1 MTARKKEKLRIIPLG
16 GLQEIGKNMTVFE
29 CGDDIIIIDCGM
41 AFPDS
46 EMLGVDIVIPDF
58 EYLRDRADKIRGL
71 LVTHAHED
79 HIGAIPYL
87 LQEFNVPVYA
97 SRLTLGFIENK
108 LREHDVKGDLREIGA
123 GDYVRLGNFTI
134 EVLHTTHSV
143 ADALAFCI
151 DTPVGRIFHTG
162 DFKIDLTPIDG
173 QRLDFSRLS
182 QIGDDGVLLLMA
194 DSTNAGKRGHSLS
207 ESSVGVSLGNI
218 FKATSGRI
226 IIASFSSNV
235 HRVQKIMD
243 LAAENGRKIAVCGR
257 SMENMVR
264 IASDLGY
271 MTIPT
276 DSLIDIKHI
285 KQYNDDQ
292 ILIITTGSQG
302 ETMSAL
308 SRMAQGEHKQVK
320 IKSSDTIVLSSSP
333 VPGNEKTVS
342 NIVNTLMEKGA
353 KVIYNEIADVHA
365 SGHANQEE
373 LKLMQALLRPKYFM
387 PVHGEVRHLKYHAE
401 LARQMGVPESNI
413 IIASNGRVV
422 EAGPSEKV
430 KLTSETV
437 SWGAVM
443 VDGLGIGDVGSVV
456 LNERKNLSEAGL
468 VVVTV
473 VYDKSI
479 GEIIAGPELHTRGFI
494 YVQEYGTIL
503 KDATGRVTQALLN
516 ASDKEYHDIEAL
528 RKICR
533 DVLRNYFYEK
543 LNRNPVILPVVI
555 EI

>member
-1 MTARKKEKLRIIPLG
+1 
-16 GLQEIGKNMTVFE
+16 
-29 CGDDIIIIDCGM
+29 
-41 AFPDS
+41 
-46 EMLGVDIVIPDF
+46 
-58 EYLRDRADKIRGL
+58 
-71 LVTHAHED
+71 
-79 HIGAIPYL
+79 
-87 LQEFNVPVYA
+87 
-97 SRLTLGFIENK
+97 
-108 LREHDVKGDLREIGA
+108 
-123 GDYVRLGNFTI
+123 
-134 EVLHTTHSV
+134 
-143 ADALAFCI
+143 

-308 SRMAQGEHKQVK
+308 SRMAQG
-320 IKSSDTIVLSSSP
+320 STSRSRSSP
-333 VPGNEKTVS
+333 P
-342 NIVNTLMEKGA
+342 I
-353 KVIYNEIADVHA
+353 
-365 SGHANQEE
+365 
-373 LKLMQALLRPKYFM
+373 P
-387 PVHGEVRHLKYHAE
+387 
-401 LARQMGVPESNI
+401 
-413 IIASNGRVV
+413 
-422 EAGPSEKV
+422 
-430 KLTSETV
+430 
-437 SWGAVM
+437 
-443 VDGLGIGDVGSVV
+443 
-456 LNERKNLSEAGL
+456 
-468 VVVTV
+468 
-473 VYDKSI
+473 
-479 GEIIAGPELHTRGFI
+479 
-494 YVQEYGTIL
+494 
-503 KDATGRVTQALLN
+503 
-516 ASDKEYHDIEAL
+516 
-528 RKICR
+528 
-533 DVLRNYFYEK
+533 
-543 LNRNPVILPVVI
+543 
-555 EI
+555 